1 MKQLKIK
8 DNDQRKKEEFF
19 EIPGLVK
26 TIADKTLEEL
36 EKEGVF
42 VFPEMVHEA
51 EDVTRDQMILQSVND
66 TYRSGN
72 VMGFLG
78 YGEERLVIESRFS
91 TGDND
96 FLLQYLLER
105 ILDFPNIVNL
115 ETDATHDDKMF
126 SLLLALFLSYL
137 VSAMRKGVFKTYVR
151 NEYNDGN
158 VKGTINID
166 RHIRKNIPFVGN
178 IAYSQR
184 EYAYDN
190 FLMQLIRHTVEFI
203 KRKPYG
209 HKLLAKAK
217 EEVQLVVEA
226 TQSYEAKDL
235 RRILVENKKNTVRHA
250 YYHEYRALQRLCILI
265 LQNKKTQL
273 GLGASKIYGI
283 VFDGAWLWEEYVNS
297 LVDEIFYH
305 PMNKGGKGAQWLFAG
320 GAGLIYPDFI
330 GKNPNNRIIAD
341 AKYKPVDNIG
351 NKDYLQV
358 LAYMFRFDAKRAFYF
373 YPDVDAIED
382 KVFWLNSG
390 SSYEKNVQKRDD
402 ICLTKHGLHIPKDAA
417 SYDEFVALIKA
428 CEVEFLSEFSDMTN
442 IEDRG
447 K

>member
-137 VSAMRKGVFKTYVR
+137 VSAMRKG
-151 NEYNDGN
+151 GL
-158 VKGTINID
+158 
-166 RHIRKNIPFVGN
+166 
-178 IAYSQR
+178 Q
-184 EYAYDN
+184 
-190 FLMQLIRHTVEFI
+190 
-203 KRKPYG
+203 
-209 HKLLAKAK
+209 
-217 EEVQLVVEA
+217 
-226 TQSYEAKDL
+226 DL
-235 RRILVENKKNTVRHA
+235 CAE
-250 YYHEYRALQRLCILI
+250 
-265 LQNKKTQL
+265 
-273 GLGASKIYGI
+273 
-283 VFDGAWLWEEYVNS
+283 
-297 LVDEIFYH
+297 
-305 PMNKGGKGAQWLFAG
+305 
-320 GAGLIYPDFI
+320 
-330 GKNPNNRIIAD
+330 
-341 AKYKPVDNIG
+341 
-351 NKDYLQV
+351 
-358 LAYMFRFDAKRAFYF
+358 
-373 YPDVDAIED
+373 
-382 KVFWLNSG
+382 
-390 SSYEKNVQKRDD
+390 
-402 ICLTKHGLHIPKDAA
+402 
-417 SYDEFVALIKA
+417 
-428 CEVEFLSEFSDMTN
+428 
-442 IEDRG
+442 
-447 K
+447 